1 MIDCCICLTSHLAN
15 ELYVCYDCNSKI
27 CENCIRSSDTIFC
40 NFNNSVCNKHW
51 NSHMVMYCSIKCAHN
66 RLNTYSNLHDL
77 FYEKGHS
84 VYTSRKLQYYQK
96 YQLKI
101 LTYWNRK
108 REKYIYRV
116 SNVLNGYL
124 INDLTNI
131 IMKMI
136 FSSPYNKIIPYI
148 RASHCFK

>member
-1 MIDCCICLTSHLAN
+1 MIDCCICLISHLAN
-15 ELYVCYDCNSKI
+15 ELYVCYDCNSNI

-40 NFNNSVCNKHW
+40 NFNESINRNQ
-51 NSHMVMYCSIKCAHN
+51 NYHMIMYCSTKCAHN

-77 FYEKGHS
+77 IYEKGHS
-84 VYTSRKLQYYQK
+84 VYANRKLQYYQK

-101 LTYWNRK
+101 LTHWNKK

-116 SNVLNGYL
+116 NNVLNEYL
-124 INDLTNI
+124 INDITNI
-131 IMKMI
+131 IIKMI
-136 FSSPYNKIIPYI
+136 FSSPYNEIIPYI